1 MIAFNFQ
8 DFSINFLL
16 PQCKYI
22 IYLIYTVIYYKLP
35 LECIKLYLCILLTE
49 NNVLYYDYTYVV
61 LLLKRQ
67 IQNLRNSEKGC
78 RSGYPIIIIALF
90 FLIIFFLNFF
100 YLETAGFRLGDTP
113 SDSFLS
119 ALPKKLGY
127 CVLTLGIEL
136 GLRITD
142 IEAVFVRYPR
152 DLFSQV
158 YEVLKIWKQKTP
170 ENTYLNLML
179 AIRRVRGKQF
189 LERNFG
195 CDN

>member
-1 MIAFNFQ
+1 MSFYF
-8 DFSINFLL
+8 
-16 PQCKYI
+16 
-22 IYLIYTVIYYKLP
+22 
-35 LECIKLYLCILLTE
+35 
-49 NNVLYYDYTYVV
+49 
-61 LLLKRQ
+61 
-67 IQNLRNSEKGC
+67 
-78 RSGYPIIIIALF
+78 
-90 FLIIFFLNFF
+90 IFI
-100 YLETAGFRLGDTP
+100 EIAGFGVEGTP

-119 ALPKKLGY
+119 TLPKKLGN
-127 CVLTLGIEL
+127 CVLPLGIEL

-179 AIRRVRGKQF
+179 ALQRVRGKQF
-189 LERNFG
+189 IKRNFC